1 MVVPLSSI
9 GLRANAG
16 YGYRAMAG
24 IYSRLV
30 VLVAAAIETAC
41 TIRGVAAVVHIGIYA
56 AASGVATATTAFPT
70 GSPTAAKATVP
81 GFSIGLSSCPS
92 IQKG

>member
-1 MVVPLSSI
+1 
-9 GLRANAG
+9 
-16 YGYRAMAG
+16 MAG

-41 TIRGVAAVVHIGIYA
+41 AIGRVAAVVHIGIYA

-70 GSPTAAKATVP
+70 GSPTAAKAAVA
-81 GFSIGLSSCPS
+81 GFSISLTTCAS